1 MRCIIDANIL
11 IDLSRG
17 DLLTWFFALLFQF
30 AAPDGVLDEL
40 VEPDRERLWQTGM
53 QRAALTDEQLLAAA
67 LLSAEHRRLSLGDC
81 TALIVAR
88 DAQAMLLTGD
98 AGLRALAQEH
108 GVVVHGVLWVLDE
121 LEAASLLDGPALAVC
136 LRRML
141 AGGAR
146 LPVDECSARLKRWEY
161 P

>member
-17 DLLTWFFALLFQF
+17 DLLTWLFALPCQF

-40 VEPDRERLWQTGM
+40 VEPDRERLRQMGM
-53 QRAALTDEQLLAAA
+53 ERAGLSTEQLLEAA
-67 LLSAEHRRLSLGDC
+67 LLSAEQRRLSLGDC
-81 TALIVAR
+81 TALIAAR

-98 AGLRALAQEH
+98 AGLRALAQEQ

-121 LEAASLLDGPALAVC
+121 LEAAGLLIGPALAAS
-136 LRRML
+136 LRQML

-146 LPVDECSARLKRWEY
+146 LPADECSARLKRWEHA
-161 P
+161 

>member
-17 DLLTWFFALLFQF
+17 DLLTWLFALPLQF
-30 AAPDGVLDEL
+30 AVPDGVLDEL
-40 VEPDRERLWQTGM
+40 VEPDRERLQQMGLRRVGLST
-53 QRAALTDEQLLAAA
+53 EQLLEAAH
-67 LLSAEHRRLSLGDC
+67 LSAEQRRLSLGDC
-81 TALIVAR
+81 TALIAAR
-88 DAQAMLLTGD
+88 DAQAVLLTGD
-98 AGLRALAQEH
+98 AGLRALAQDH

-121 LEAASLLDGPALAVC
+121 LEAAGLLNGSALAVC

-146 LPVDECSARLKRWEY
+146 LPADECSARLKRWEHS
-161 P
+161 

>member
-17 DLLTWFFALLFQF
+17 NLLAWLFSLPCQF

-40 VEPDRERLWQTGM
+40 VEPDRERLRQMGLQHAGLST
-53 QRAALTDEQLLAAA
+53 AQLLEAAR
-67 LLSAEHRRLSLGDC
+67 LSAEQRRLSLGDC
-81 TALIVAR
+81 TALIAAR

-98 AGLRALAQEH
+98 AGLRALAQEQ

-121 LEAASLLDGPALAVC
+121 LEAAGLLDDLTLAAS
-136 LRRML
+136 LRQML

-146 LPVDECSARLKRWEY
+146 LPSDECNMRLKRWEHS
-161 P
+161 